1 MRGALRATRGS
12 STRGQGRGCLPGRR
26 APSQWATG
34 LDMARG
40 SLEPGRAFVQ
50 GAVDMDVPE
59 FPALEAGFMVSGMI
73 TSERSIMVT
82 ASPPDFSV
90 LKGSFFLFG
99 QRG

>member
-1 MRGALRATRGS
+1 
-12 STRGQGRGCLPGRR
+12 
-26 APSQWATG
+26 
-34 LDMARG
+34 
-40 SLEPGRAFVQ
+40 
-50 GAVDMDVPE
+50 MDVPE